1 MKALLFV
8 SALLTTSVAS
18 AEDFSLAQ
26 TEQQVV
32 VAHTNMNMDIN
43 LSVILNGKSIDLI
56 HIKGKAYD
64 EKYET
69 SKLKEGIVIL
79 NFGSDLV
86 KLQSDNFMPLTG
98 GNINMEYLKD
108 KRAGKWETSEFRA
121 GYNQA
126 GKVAL
131 YQNNGFKECEVDYLT
146 FDFAKN
152 AIGIPKGVN
161 SIVGTCL
168 PEFDWTIKTLNY

>member
-1 MKALLFV
+1 MKAIIFA
-8 SALLTTSVAS
+8 SMLLTSAVAV
-18 AEDFSLAQ
+18 AEDSSLAPL
-26 TEQQVV
+26 EQHVV

-43 LSVILNGKSIDLI
+43 LSVILNDKSIDQI

-64 EKYET
+64 ETYAT
-69 SKLKEGIVIL
+69 ADLKEGVVIL

-86 KLQSDNFMPLTG
+86 KLQSDNFKPLIG
-98 GNINMEYLKD
+98 GDINMEYLKD
-108 KRAGKWETSEFRA
+108 KKTGNWETAEFRA
-121 GYNQA
+121 GYNKL

-131 YQNNGFKECEVDYLT
+131 YQNDGFTECEIDYLT

-161 SIVGTCL
+161 SIIGTCL
-168 PEFDWTIKTLNY
+168 PEFE